1 MLGRASFFGRVFAPL
16 SNKRAKTPWLPETG
30 KFLPDKGR
38 SILLYRAASGFSAR
52 RSQHPPYMERPRFSQ
67 DTTGQ
72 NRGTE
77 RSANGGLSLVS
88 AILFAIQLLVTVVV
102 GIYFYTQLRAQRKT
116 QPAHRRESGREFE
129 RLQKMRA
136 LKLSEPLAERVRPAK
151 FADIVGQEDGI
162 KSLKAILCG
171 KNPQHVLIYGP
182 PGIGKTCAARLVLEA
197 AKKSPGTPFA
207 QNAPFIEMDATCV
220 RFDERAIADPLI
232 GSVHDPIY
240 QGAGP
245 LGVQGIPQPKPGAV
259 SKAHGGVLFLDEI
272 GELHPI
278 QMNKLL
284 KVLEDRKVMLESA
297 YYNADDNSIPRYIHD
312 IFKNGLPADFRLV
325 GATTRSPQEI
335 SPALRSRCMEVFFRA
350 LEPDEV
356 ADIAYNSAKRAGFAL
371 SHEDAE
377 LVGRFA
383 ACGRDAVNIVQMC
396 AGLAQMDERTE
407 IRTEDVEW
415 VIYSGHYAARP
426 EQRADTQNRVGVVHG
441 LAIVGSYQGATM
453 EIEAVAQRGSGKLV
467 ITGIVEEE
475 EIGAESRRIKRKSTA
490 RSSLENVMTLLH
502 SMGYRTQDF
511 DLHIN
516 FPGGTP
522 VDGPSAGVAMAVVA
536 ASALTGRPV
545 DGHVAVT
552 GEVSVRGLVKPVG
565 GVPGKVEAAER
576 AGLTTVLI
584 PADNQLERFEHT
596 TIQVLPISTLD
607 EAIERML
614 LPVSAIERE
623 EAPLAPKGAPVPVMA
638 AEEQTAAGKAEA
650 AQ

>member
-1 MLGRASFFGRVFAPL
+1 M
-16 SNKRAKTPWLPETG
+16 
-30 KFLPDKGR
+30 
-38 SILLYRAASGFSAR
+38 
-52 RSQHPPYMERPRFSQ
+52 
-67 DTTGQ
+67 
-72 NRGTE
+72 
-77 RSANGGLSLVS
+77 VS
-88 AILFAIQLLVTVVV
+88 TVLFAIQLVVTVVV
-102 GIYFYTQLRAQRKT
+102 GIYFYTQLRQQKKSQPSSRK
-116 QPAHRRESGREFE
+116 ESGREYE

-136 LKLSEPLAERVRPAK
+136 LKLSEPLAEKVRPEK
-151 FADIVGQEDGI
+151 FSDIIGQEDGI

-197 AKKSPGTPFA
+197 AKKSKDTPFLP
-207 QNAPFIEMDATCV
+207 NAPFIEMDATCV
-220 RFDERAIADPLI
+220 RFDERSIADPLI

-240 QGAGP
+240 QGAGQ

-297 YYNADDNSIPRYIHD
+297 YYNADDHSTPRYIHD

-335 SPALRSRCMEVFFRA
+335 SPALRSRCMEVYFRA
-350 LEPDEV
+350 LEPEEV
-356 ADIAYNSAKRAGFAL
+356 ADIALHSAERAGYAMKP
-371 SHEDAE
+371 EDAE
-377 LVGRFA
+377 MVGRFA
-383 ACGRDAVNIVQMC
+383 SCGRDAVNIVQMC
-396 AGLAQMDERTE
+396 AGLAQMEERTE
-407 IRTEDVEW
+407 ILTADVEW

-426 EQRADTQNRVGVVHG
+426 EQKADTESRVGVVHG
-441 LAIVGSYQGATM
+441 LAIVGSHQGTTM
-453 EIEAVAQRGSGKLV
+453 EIEAVAQPGCGKLT
-467 ITGIVEEE
+467 ITGIAEEE
-475 EIGAESRRIKRKSTA
+475 EIGTEGRKLRRKSTA
-490 RSSLENVMTLLH
+490 RGSLENVMTLLH
-502 SMGYRTQDF
+502 GMGYHTEDY

-545 DGHVAVT
+545 DGRTAVT

-565 GVPGKVEAAER
+565 GVPGKVEAAEH

-584 PADNQLERFEHT
+584 PWENQLERFEHT
-596 TIQVLPISTLD
+596 TIEVKPIRTLE
-607 EAIERML
+607 EALERML
-614 LPVSAIERE
+614 LPAASEMPASPE
-623 EAPLAPKGAPVPVMA
+623 PVPVSLPA
-638 AEEQTAAGKAEA
+638 AVLSAGEQTAAGKG
-650 AQ
+650 

>member
-1 MLGRASFFGRVFAPL
+1 M
-16 SNKRAKTPWLPETG
+16 
-30 KFLPDKGR
+30 
-38 SILLYRAASGFSAR
+38 
-52 RSQHPPYMERPRFSQ
+52 
-67 DTTGQ
+67 
-72 NRGTE
+72 
-77 RSANGGLSLVS
+77 VS

-102 GIYFYTQLRAQRKT
+102 GIYFYSQLRTQRKT

-136 LKLSEPLAERVRPAK
+136 LKLTEPLAERVRPAK
-151 FADIVGQEDGI
+151 FSDIVGQEDGI

-197 AKKSPGTPFA
+197 AKKSAGTPFL

-297 YYNADDNSIPRYIHD
+297 YYNPDDAGVPRYIHD

-335 SPALRSRCMEVFFRA
+335 SPALRSRCMEVYFRA

-356 ADIAYNSAKRAGFAL
+356 ADIAFNSAKRAGFAM
-371 SHEDAE
+371 SHDDAE
-377 LVGRFA
+377 LIGRFA
-383 ACGRDAVNIVQMC
+383 SCGRDAVNIVQMC
-396 AGLAQMDERTE
+396 AGLAQMDERME
-407 IRTEDVEW
+407 ICTEDVEW

-441 LAIVGSYQGATM
+441 LAIIGSHQGATM

-502 SMGYRTQDF
+502 AMGYRTQDY

-522 VDGPSAGVAMAVVA
+522 VDGPSAGVAMAVVI

-584 PADNQLERFEHT
+584 PADNRLERFEHT
-596 TIQVLPISTLD
+596 TIEVMPINTLE
-607 EAIERML
+607 EAIDRML
-614 LPVSAIERE
+614 LPVSAIARE
-623 EAPLAPKGAPVPVMA
+623 DAPAAPGITPVPVLA
-638 AEEQTAAGKAEA
+638 AEEKTAASKG
-650 AQ
+650 

>member
-1 MLGRASFFGRVFAPL
+1 M
-16 SNKRAKTPWLPETG
+16 
-30 KFLPDKGR
+30 
-38 SILLYRAASGFSAR
+38 
-52 RSQHPPYMERPRFSQ
+52 
-67 DTTGQ
+67 
-72 NRGTE
+72 
-77 RSANGGLSLVS
+77 VS
-88 AILFAIQLLVTVVV
+88 AVLFSIQLLVTLVV
-102 GIYFYTQLRAQRKT
+102 GVYFYTQLRAQRKT
-116 QPAHRRESGREFE
+116 QPGQRKDNGREYE
-129 RLQKMRA
+129 RLQRMRA
-136 LKLSEPLAERVRPAK
+136 LKLSEPLAERVRPAS
-151 FADIVGQEDGI
+151 FSDIVGQEDGI

-171 KNPQHVLIYGP
+171 KNPQHVIIYGP

-197 AKKSPGTPFA
+197 AKKSPGTPFLP
-207 QNAPFIEMDATCV
+207 NAPFIEMDATCV

-245 LGVQGIPQPKPGAV
+245 LGVQGVPQPKPGAV

-284 KVLEDRKVMLESA
+284 KVLEDRKVMLDSA
-297 YYNADDNSIPRYIHD
+297 YYNADDTSVPRYIHD
-312 IFKNGLPADFRLV
+312 VFKNGLPADFRLV
-325 GATTRSPQEI
+325 GATTRSPQEL
-335 SPALRSRCMEVFFRA
+335 SPALRSRCMEIYFRA
-350 LEPDEV
+350 LEPEEV
-356 ADIAYNSAKRAGFAL
+356 ADIAWHAAERAGFTMR
-371 SHEDAE
+371 HEDAE

-383 ACGRDAVNIVQMC
+383 SCGRDAVNIVQMC
-396 AGLAQMDERTE
+396 AGLAQMEQRTD

-415 VIYSGHYAARP
+415 VIYSGHYPARP
-426 EQRADTQNRVGVVHG
+426 EQRADTRNRVGVIHG
-441 LAIVGSYQGATM
+441 LAIVGSHQGATM
-453 EIEAVAQRGSGKLV
+453 EIEAVAMKGSGKLV

-475 EIGAESRRIKRKSTA
+475 TLGADSRRIKRKSTA
-490 RSSLENVMTLLH
+490 RSSLENVMTLL
-502 SMGYRTQDF
+502 SAMGYHTENY

-584 PADNQLERFEHT
+584 PAENKLERFEHT
-596 TIQVLPISTLD
+596 TIQVTPITTLVQALD
-607 EAIERML
+607 RML
-614 LPVSAIERE
+614 LPQETEALK
-623 EAPLAPKGAPVPVMA
+623 EAPAPIRGTPVAVLA
-638 AEEQTAAGKAEA
+638 AEEQTAQGKA
-650 AQ
+650 